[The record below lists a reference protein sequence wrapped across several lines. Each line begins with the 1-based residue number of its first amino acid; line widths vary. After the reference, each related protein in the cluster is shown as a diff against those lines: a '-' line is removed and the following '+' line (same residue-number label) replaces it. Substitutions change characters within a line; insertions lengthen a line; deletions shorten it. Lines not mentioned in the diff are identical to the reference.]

1 MALASGARAVLAGPL
16 HRRNPVRSA
25 ALRGK
30 CRRAT
35 RAPCHTLPRSSGL
48 GSCDVF
54 SPCSRARRS
63 RSARWPYAPPA
74 AATVLTGPPAR
85 RRRWP
90 RAPLRRRQRRRPPR
104 RRSRPLG
111 GAWSERLP
119 VAGFGDATVSVP
131 LGATSPRPVLLGVEG
146 RGDRPEW
153 ACGEWRGVTNAYPFI
168 LCPHGVPANAGP
180 NVGLSFADPQR
191 TLREIDAGLSA
202 LRARFGR
209 YVARGPMIYA
219 GFSQGAFLGRT
230 IATHDP
236 ARFPVAVLAE
246 GGQTTWTADLA
257 ARFLRGGGKRLL
269 FVCSTAAC
277 EAATPPALAKMRRCK
292 SGVTETQL
300 GSASAIG
307 LRVEQALL
315 AMQREAADAAP
326 DHIEPARIEAGLR
339 WENIVVRVPTG
350 SRGHPDAG

>member
-1 MALASGARAVLAGPL
+1 MRRLQPLFASAAIALGSLALCAAGCRDRPDGAAGPSPPL
-16 HRRNPVRSA
+16 APRSAPSSPASPSTSA
-25 ALRGK
+25 AL
-30 CRRAT
+30 
-35 RAPCHTLPRSSGL
+35 P
-48 GSCDVF
+48 
-54 SPCSRARRS
+54 
-63 RSARWPYAPPA
+63 
-74 AATVLTGPPAR
+74 
-85 RRRWP
+85 
-90 RAPLRRRQRRRPPR
+90 
-104 RRSRPLG
+104 PLG

-131 LGATSPRPVLLGVEG
+131 LGATSPRPVLLGVHG

-153 ACGEWRGVTNAYPFI
+153 ACGEWRGVTNAYPFS

-209 YVARGPMIYA
+209 YVAKGPMIYA

-230 IATHDP
+230 IATDDP

-246 GGQTTWTADLA
+246 GGQTRWTADLA

-277 EAATPPALAKMRRCK
+277 EAATPPALAVLRRAGVEATSISAGHIGHGVDDRVVSAMRAEWPW
-292 SGVTETQL
+292 VT
-300 GSASAIG
+300 
-307 LRVEQALL
+307 
-315 AMQREAADAAP
+315 
-326 DHIEPARIEAGLR
+326 AGLGGA
-339 WENIVVRVPTG
+339 W
-350 SRGHPDAG
+350 